1 MLLRVSRWRRQGNG
15 GAILRSYFP
24 WERKRRMKRVLVA
37 LAIAA
42 LVIATPSL
50 ARADTVWGQRFQD
63 QPSDWGYSNAN
74 YTLTRI
80 ELRWLSGNQFSGVN
94 PFAFSAPGWSS
105 SGGATWGSASG
116 PGVNLLQ
123 FNINFSTPNGGTQET
138 SFDYFVYLM
147 DRSGQG
153 IWMTTNVSYNG
164 GWVINP
170 AAGFPGSAAT
180 HFGSRAA
187 VDAALWRGAGWPGS
201 RRPSAPG
208 PVAASRPSSSCC
220 LAPGQVLREASRAAA
235 PYGGRRLSSCA
246 QSTTGTTTPI
256 SPLSLICA
264 HIVCGCLTCPKNLQ
278 RDQALQVDISL
289 PIS

>member
-1 MLLRVSRWRRQGNG
+1 
-15 GAILRSYFP
+15 
-24 WERKRRMKRVLVA
+24 MKRVLVA

-153 IWMTTNVSYNG
+153 IWMATNVSYNG

-170 AAGFPGSAAT
+170 AAGFPGVPPPTSVPEPPSMLL
-180 HFGSRAA
+180 FGVGLVGLAR
-187 VDAALWRGAGWPGS
+187 VV
-201 RRPSAPG
+201 RR
-208 PVAASRPSSSCC
+208 
-220 LAPGQVLREASRAAA
+220 
-235 PYGGRRLSSCA
+235 RRD
-246 QSTTGTTTPI
+246 P
-256 SPLSLICA
+256 
-264 HIVCGCLTCPKNLQ
+264 
-278 RDQALQVDISL
+278 
-289 PIS
+289 